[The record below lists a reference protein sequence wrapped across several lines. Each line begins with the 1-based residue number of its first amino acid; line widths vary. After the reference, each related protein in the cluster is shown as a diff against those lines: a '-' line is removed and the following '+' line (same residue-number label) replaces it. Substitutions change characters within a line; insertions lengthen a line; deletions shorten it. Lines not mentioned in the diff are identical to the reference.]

1 MPWAMRKERKEAER
15 QEEAMQ
21 SRPSPAPAM
30 PHHPTD
36 AAPTSPTA
44 TRHSGPHRLPAG
56 RPYSPVAMGK
66 SIRLFQPAQ
75 MMGYKRSQRHSINH
89 TALLRIKGVRDTKD
103 AKFYCGKR
111 VAYVFKGKKAKAQ
124 IRSGQNAKLKS
135 RVRVVWGRVTRAHG
149 NSGVVRA
156 KFAPNLPCQSIG
168 KKLRVY
174 LYPSRI

>member
-1 MPWAMRKERKEAER
+1 
-15 QEEAMQ
+15 
-21 SRPSPAPAM
+21 
-30 PHHPTD
+30 
-36 AAPTSPTA
+36 
-44 TRHSGPHRLPAG
+44 
-56 RPYSPVAMGK
+56 MGK

-111 VAYVFKGKKAKAQ
+111 
-124 IRSGQNAKLKS
+124 NAKLKS